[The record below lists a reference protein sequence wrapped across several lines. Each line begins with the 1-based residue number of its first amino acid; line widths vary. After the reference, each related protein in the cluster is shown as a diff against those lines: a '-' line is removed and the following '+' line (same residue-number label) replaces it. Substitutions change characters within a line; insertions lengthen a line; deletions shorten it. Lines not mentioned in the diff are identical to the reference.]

1 MFFGKIIGLSV
12 EGYFE
17 FLICGYLGLSAP
29 LNTAF
34 GETISCIL
42 GAFMVL
48 ISLLILPIL
57 QIILIFND
65 N

>member
-12 EGYFE
+12 EAYFE
-17 FLICGYLGLSAP
+17 FLVCEYLGLSAP

-42 GAFMVL
+42 GGYIVL
-48 ISLLILPIL
+48 MSLIILPIL
-57 QIILIFND
+57 
-65 N
+65 

>member
-17 FLICGYLGLSAP
+17 FLVCGYLGLSAP

-42 GAFMVL
+42 GGYIIL
-48 ISLLILPIL
+48 ISLIILPIL
-57 QIILIFND
+57 
-65 N
+65 

>member
-42 GAFMVL
+42 GGYFILMSL
-48 ISLLILPIL
+48 IILPIL
-57 QIILIFND
+57 
-65 N
+65 